1 MGDEELPLPLLNPKS
16 LPSLALYHAFTMSN
30 DHRHIICIGILYSYG
45 NDGRVCLQ
53 KPIILLTFFIAF
65 MLCTNGKCAEVNNYL
80 ITFFIDRL
88 YCRYTP
94 KFIKARPQVSPRSPK
109 VISQHNDAS
118 PRLSIST
125 ATHVPENQE
134 LHKTHR
140 YILVHQCT
148 AYLYNTT
155 L

>member
-30 DHRHIICIGILYSYG
+30 DRH
-45 NDGRVCLQ
+45 VCLQ
-53 KPIILLTFFIAF
+53 KLITGILLTFFIACI
-65 MLCTNGKCAEVNNYL
+65 LCTIGKCTEVDNYL

-88 YCRYTP
+88 YFRYTP
-94 KFIKARPQVSPRSPK
+94 KFIKARPQASPRSPK

-118 PRLSIST
+118 PRLSISST
-125 ATHVPENQE
+125 THVPENHE

-140 YILVHQCT
+140 YILVHTGTSVYCIFIQHHSLILPV
-148 AYLYNTT
+148 A
-155 L
+155 

>member
-1 MGDEELPLPLLNPKS
+1 MGDEELPLPFLNPKS

-30 DHRHIICIGILYSYG
+30 NGH
-45 NDGRVCLQ
+45 VCLQ
-53 KPIILLTFFIAF
+53 KLIILLTFFIACI
-65 MLCTNGKCAEVNNYL
+65 LCTIGKCTEVDNYL

-94 KFIKARPQVSPRSPK
+94 KFIKARPQASPRSPK

-118 PRLSIST
+118 PRLSISST
-125 ATHVPENQE
+125 THVAENQE

-140 YILVHQCT
+140 YILVHQCI
-148 AYLYNTT
+148 AYQYSST